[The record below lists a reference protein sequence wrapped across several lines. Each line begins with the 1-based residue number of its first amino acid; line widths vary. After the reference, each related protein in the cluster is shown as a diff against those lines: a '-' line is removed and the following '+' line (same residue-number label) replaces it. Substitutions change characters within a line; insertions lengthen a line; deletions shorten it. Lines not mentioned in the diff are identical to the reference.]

1 MSAKLDYLK
10 RYMPSKQD
18 ERKKREKK
26 LLEKLDLSAKA
37 VQVKQASMPAKQK
50 FIEMKDDESGS
61 VQGSRSS
68 SDSDDSS
75 DKVGKKRR
83 RLDANSSSSDDS
95 DSQHEIKDASA
106 AL

>member
-37 VQVKQASMPAKQK
+37 AAIKQASMPAK
-50 FIEMKDDESGS
+50 
-61 VQGSRSS
+61 
-68 SDSDDSS
+68 
-75 DKVGKKRR
+75 
-83 RLDANSSSSDDS
+83 
-95 DSQHEIKDASA
+95 
-106 AL
+106 